1 MNNTKR
7 IKQQQER
14 EFFAHHM
21 LLHVAHLELESAKST
36 EIGRFN
42 HCLVAMTFSAL
53 AIEALSNAVGS
64 RSVDE
69 WSDFESA
76 SPLAKVRLLAE
87 RLGIPYKSAKEPWAT
102 LRYLIKFRNAIAHAK
117 PEQILE
123 EKVMRE
129 AEYNTQLFRKPSS
142 KMEREITLS
151 NAKRCFEAV
160 HNLKGLFT
168 DALPVKKRFG
178 VYVDAWSGG
187 SKLHDEA

>member
-1 MNNTKR
+1 MNNTRR
-7 IKQQQER
+7 IRQRQKR

-21 LLHVAHLELESAKST
+21 LLHVAHLELETATST
-36 EIGRFN
+36 ESGRFN
-42 HCLVAMTFSAL
+42 HCLVVMTFSAL
-53 AIEALSNAVGS
+53 AIEALANAIGS
-64 RSVDE
+64 RAVDE

-87 RLGIPYKSAKEPWAT
+87 RLGIPYESTKKPWAT
-102 LRYLIKFRNAIAHAK
+102 LRYLIRFRNAIAHAK
-117 PEQILE
+117 PERILE

-129 AEYNTQLFRKPSS
+129 AEYNEQLFRKPPS

-168 DALPVKKRFG
+168 DALPVEKRFG
-178 VYVDAWSGG
+178 IYVDAWSDD
-187 SKLHDEA
+187 SKLHDV